1 MTIYI
6 DLIFFENIIM
16 NSIIIYATSLIVKSK
31 VKIIRLI
38 LSATIGAIYSIA
50 LYITNMKI
58 YTSIFSKFVL
68 SIVMMY
74 VAFKPQKVKKLCKQ
88 TIIFYLTSFIFGG
101 VALYLVYYLK
111 PEEIL
116 IKNGMY
122 VGEYVLKV
130 IILGAIFA
138 CIIVKISIN
147 LIKSKIK
154 CSYCKITMIDTGNL
168 VKEPITNAPV
178 VIVESSLLEGI
189 IPREILK
196 NLDNI
201 LCGNLSNISQ
211 ELQDIY
217 ISKLRCIPFSSL
229 GKENGMLV
237 GIKASEIIVE
247 NEDEIKVNKNIVLG
261 IYDKSLTKKG
271 EYRALIG
278 TELA

>member
-1 MTIYI
+1 
-6 DLIFFENIIM
+6 
-16 NSIIIYATSLIVKSK
+16 
-31 VKIIRLI
+31 
-38 LSATIGAIYSIA
+38 
-50 LYITNMKI
+50 
-58 YTSIFSKFVL
+58 
-68 SIVMMY
+68 MMY

-154 CSYCKITMIDTGNL
+154 CSYCKITIKLNEKEITTQAMIDTGNL